1 MVTTLS
7 KLVDMIQSGAVP
19 AWLRAYV
26 LAHKDEI
33 GTSLREEGIFTIPA
47 GPNGEHVTIR
57 AEKRAATAA

>member
-19 AWLRAYV
+19 GWLRAYV

-33 GTSLREEGIFTIPA
+33 AAALRDHGVFTIP
-47 GPNGEHVTIR
+47 GPNGEQVSIR
-57 AEKRAATAA
+57 AEKRAATAAA